1 MYIALQFCIVL
12 MAIAGT
18 LLLFSGVIYVI
29 GWLVGLGLRGVP
41 LAGPR
46 RRGP

>member
-18 LLLFSGVIYVI
+18 IVLFYGIIYLI

-41 LAGPR
+41 LAGR
-46 RRGP
+46 RRDP